1 MVVTTSAVNPGKD
14 TIATEVI
21 VTDPSEPGIAY
32 DGTKSIQFIDANLP
46 DPKLGVCTPGHL
58 AGTASGEIGLIG
70 DVTGSGVCSELVIR
84 PDRGGETQAP
94 EVTERS
100 GLGDPEGLQGHM
112 NADIRP
118 KELYREKGV
127 PPIPNDASARVA
139 SGLPTSAGKHLAA
152 GLCRSSWALAVD
164 SGGDNFCTLKVD
176 TQAEDTIV
184 NDPAFFLDG
193 IDTSHRLELLTITPG
208 GEPQYTAGRGTATF
222 VCADGT
228 HLNISNAHLYV
239 GGTTNVLGTK
249 ELKLTY
255 SKTDKKETSLHWAP
269 RAVVK
274 GASDSTFALAHSTS
288 GYVHMLANAAISWV
302 AKKQETIATSP
313 YQAEIVAGSLRELNR
328 AYPAED

>member
-32 DGTKSIQFIDANLP
+32 DGTKSIQFNDANLP

-58 AGTASGEIGLIG
+58 AGTASGEIGL
-70 DVTGSGVCSELVIR
+70 TGEAAVSFMESGTVV
-84 PDRGGETQAP
+84 
-94 EVTERS
+94 ERS

-139 SGLPTSAGKHLAA
+139 SGLPTSAGNHLAA

-239 GGTTNVLGTK
+239 GGTTNVLAMRKIEGLATLDLDAK
-249 ELKLTY
+249 GLRMGIDGELLSFDGGYCAIK
-255 SKTDKKETSLHWAP
+255 
-269 RAVVK
+269 VK
-274 GASDSTFALAHSTS
+274 
-288 GYVHMLANAAISWV
+288 
-302 AKKQETIATSP
+302 P
-313 YQAEIVAGSLRELNR
+313 
-328 AYPAED
+328 